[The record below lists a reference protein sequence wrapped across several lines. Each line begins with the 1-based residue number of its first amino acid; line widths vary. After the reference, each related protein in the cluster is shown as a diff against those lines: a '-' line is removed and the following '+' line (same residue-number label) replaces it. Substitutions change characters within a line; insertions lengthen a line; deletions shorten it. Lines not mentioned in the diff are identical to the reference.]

1 MKGALHYLE
10 TDKSRVEAHI
20 ARRVERVL
28 SLISTLGL
36 SCLCIGLV
44 LHIVGKAVNNFLV
57 VQVGAYIL
65 LVGGLLVTVRLI
77 EWIAEKMVERGL
89 ESIAKEE

>member
-1 MKGALHYLE
+1 LE
-10 TDKSRVEAHI
+10 TDKSRAEAHI

-44 LHIVGKAVNNFLV
+44 LHIVGKAVDNFLV
-57 VQVGAYIL
+57 IQVGAYML
-65 LVGGLLVTVRLI
+65 VVGGLLVTVRLT
-77 EWIAEKMVERGL
+77 EWIAEKIVERGL
-89 ESIAKEE
+89 ESIAKEK